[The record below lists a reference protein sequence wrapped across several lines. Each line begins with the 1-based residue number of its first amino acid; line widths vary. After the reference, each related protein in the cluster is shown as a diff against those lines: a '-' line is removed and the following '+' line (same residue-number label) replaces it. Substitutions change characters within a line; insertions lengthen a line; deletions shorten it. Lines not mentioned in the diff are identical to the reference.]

1 MTEKELKKLNRYQLL
16 ELLLAQTQ
24 RADQLQ
30 MLLEQK
36 EKQLTEYEVRISS
49 LGSIAE
55 ASLELSGVF
64 QAAQQAAD
72 LYLAEAKKRAE
83 EIIRQAETPC
93 PKDEEQV

>member
-36 EKQLTEYEVRISS
+36 EKQLTEYEIRISS

-72 LYLAEAKKRAE
+72 LYLAEAKRRAE
-83 EIIRQAETPC
+83 EIIRQAETLC